1 MLVGLDRNKNGRL
14 DYEEFMAEAKQLG
27 YTGNTKKLFNYFLL
41 DQGRQ
46 YLTLEDIDPVAM
58 VNLYSGHEDVL
69 YQKKPNADEIKKM
82 NFYERQDQS
91 MQSRLGTL
99 IFNIFCNNF
108 KFTKCISIIL
118 TPSMGLL

>member
-14 DYEEFMAEAKQLG
+14 DYDEFMTEGKRLG

-58 VNLYSGHEDVL
+58 V
-69 YQKKPNADEIKKM
+69 I
-82 NFYERQDQS
+82 
-91 MQSRLGTL
+91 
-99 IFNIFCNNF
+99 
-108 KFTKCISIIL
+108 
-118 TPSMGLL
+118 